1 MKIQHK
7 FSCCVLAMRPRVN
20 SVCQRTLCVFL
31 PCECESAVCCCL
43 FLCAMMKEQNTI
55 TYQIWSDSRFLSMTA
70 IKVLT
75 CSQVPQMHKQEKLA
89 CRSHLPAC
97 PQRSVHIVR
106 AFFYIFCFSIR
117 VCFIVVLYEL
127 VNSIIFLYLA
137 WTLDRDA
144 TCSPLAVIS
153 F

>member
-1 MKIQHK
+1 MYLQLA
-7 FSCCVLAMRPRVN
+7 FNCCALAMRPWVN
-20 SVCQRTLCVFL
+20 SVCQRTSCVFL
-31 PCECESAVCCCL
+31 PCECELAVCCHL
-43 FLCAMMKEQNTI
+43 FPCAMMEEENRI
-55 TYQIWSDSRFLSMTA
+55 TYHIWSDSWFLSMTA

-75 CSQVPQMHKQEKLA
+75 CSQVPHMHKQEKLA
-89 CRSHLPAC
+89 HRSHLPAC
-97 PQRSVHIVR
+97 SQCSVHIVR
-106 AFFYIFCFSIR
+106 AFFLHFGFCIQGR
-117 VCFIVVLYEL
+117 FIVVLYEL